1 LETAASLHKFKVSQ
15 LDSGTRARTG
25 TWRIGDKRLETP
37 VLWLGYRLG
46 SSPKP
51 WEFLDID
58 SIIVNAHEMLSDKA
72 RLKNIEDE
80 GIHSYLGFNG
90 AIVIDSGGFLF
101 LRRANL
107 SIDVTRLMEVYER
120 SRPMIGVV
128 LDYPFD
134 PFASRIEN
142 ESRWARTL
150 ENTRAM
156 LGGNGSIPLMPVIH
170 GYTLSDIARA
180 CDAIEEL
187 SEVDMI
193 GMGSIVPLMKGINGQ
208 IDFSE
213 TNDSKPSRTERQ
225 DRVDSPKYSS
235 RHFVVDAVKF
245 VRKRF
250 PDAMLH
256 VFGVGGTTTMH
267 LMLALGVDSLDSI
280 GWRIKAGH
288 GAIQLPGTG
297 DRFLSPRDHRRVQR
311 RLLDDGEKTI
321 LSQCECPICIGREL
335 PDRIR
340 TLDRSFENRAL
351 HNAWTYLEELRQFK
365 QCLQHK
371 SLYQFLDSR
380 MRRGALRQLYPLV
393 LRDIKESPPAKAIRG
408 PNHAQE

>member
-1 LETAASLHKFKVSQ
+1 METAASLHKFKVSQ
-15 LDSGTRARTG
+15 LDSGTRARIG

-72 RLKNIEDE
+72 GLKNIEDE

-90 AIVIDSGGFLF
+90 AVVIDSGGFLF

-180 CDAIEEL
+180 CDAIEES

-193 GMGSIVPLMKGINGQ
+193 GIGSLVPLMKGINGE
-208 IDFSE
+208 ISFSKM
-213 TNDSKPSRTERQ
+213 NNLKPNRTERQ
-225 DRVDSPKYSS
+225 DRVDNPKYSS

-245 VRKRF
+245 VRNRF

-267 LMLALGVDSLDSI
+267 IMLALGIDSLDSI
-280 GWRIKAGH
+280 GWRLKAGH
-288 GAIQLPGTG
+288 GAIQLPGIG
-297 DRFLSPRDHRRVQR
+297 DRFLRSRHGRNTVRHRRVI
-311 RLLDDGEKTI
+311 DESEKEI
-321 LSQCECPICIGREL
+321 LSQCACPTCAEL
-335 PDRIR
+335 TLSKRIEV
-340 TLDRSFENRAL
+340 LDQSFEKRAL
-351 HNAWTYLEELRQFK
+351 HNAWVYLEEMGEFKHHLKAGGVSEFLVQRLKHSQFK
-365 QCLQHK
+365 QLLPFALEQHQVK
-371 SLYQFLDSR
+371 
-380 MRRGALRQLYPLV
+380 V
-393 LRDIKESPPAKAIRG
+393 ESSYAKK
-408 PNHAQE
+408 